1 MSNYNAWFS
10 SKGDV
15 YYLQPEVDVTHH
27 VSYSSFV
34 SAFCRNEMKD
44 RNYRSVQKH
53 RALLNHETA
62 KHRNSYFFQLF
73 FLEHRNSQRNNFSWY
88 WFCWEICGI
97 CKEGLQTWM
106 SRCAIDSLDKQS
118 GWKLSLSLVEN
129 IYSDEGKLFLLLH
142 IERKA
147 QKFDAY
153 KGTNLRWCKI
163 RDLQS
168 SDQTTTTTTSTSF
181 STCTR
186 CACPIAWGCHVNSFC
201 RQNLVAVLTPTT
213 RFSRKVVPRL
223 RVRCR
228 CKGELKGYSW
238 KALIHCEMFRATCL
252 AMFWHLVCLLN
263 IPATDKML

>member
-44 RNYRSVQKH
+44 RHYRSVQKH

-73 FLEHRNSQRNNFSWY
+73 FLEHRNSQRNKFSWY

-97 CKEGLQTWM
+97 CKVGLQTRM

-118 GWKLSLSLVEN
+118 GWKLSLSLVEKYIQTKVSYFYYCILREKRRN
-129 IYSDEGKLFLLLH
+129 LTHIKVQTFADAKL
-142 IERKA
+142 
-147 QKFDAY
+147 
-153 KGTNLRWCKI
+153 GTFRVQIRLR
-163 RDLQS
+163 L
-168 SDQTTTTTTSTSF
+168 
-181 STCTR
+181 
-186 CACPIAWGCHVNSFC
+186 
-201 RQNLVAVLTPTT
+201 
-213 RFSRKVVPRL
+213 RL
-223 RVRCR
+223 RVRVFQR
-228 CKGELKGYSW
+228 VPGAHARLREAVTSTRSVVKISSPSW
-238 KALIHCEMFRATCL
+238 HQLRDFQEKSSPDYEYG
-252 AMFWHLVCLLN
+252 
-263 IPATDKML
+263 